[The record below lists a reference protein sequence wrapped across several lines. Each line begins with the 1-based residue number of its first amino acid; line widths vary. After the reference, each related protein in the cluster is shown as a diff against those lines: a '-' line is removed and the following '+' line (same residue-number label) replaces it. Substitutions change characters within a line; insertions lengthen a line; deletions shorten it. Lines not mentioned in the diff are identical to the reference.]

1 MSVDSTWQSGCQSA
15 DHACV
20 LPADPHNWRLCPYAH
35 EGMLKAATL
44 ILLPIATNVRAS
56 GSRTWAHSTLPVQHE
71 QQSRPNTPT
80 KHVQHSM
87 CSKLTQPTTIMCAAG
102 EAGRRRPPH
111 MYKAVMCE
119 FAKAVSDQPQAVLCR
134 CHVVIH
140 TSWLID
146 KVDISSVL
154 VTGCPFHAH
163 GACSCNPYAACLS
176 SLHVRMAHFLHP
188 AASQRTARPSQ
199 LSNKRHTREPG
210 RVAAFQANS
219 KGYGTK

>member
-1 MSVDSTWQSGCQSA
+1 
-15 DHACV
+15 
-20 LPADPHNWRLCPYAH
+20 
-35 EGMLKAATL
+35 
-44 ILLPIATNVRAS
+44 
-56 GSRTWAHSTLPVQHE
+56 
-71 QQSRPNTPT
+71 
-80 KHVQHSM
+80 M
-87 CSKLTQPTTIMCAAG
+87 CNKLTQPTTIMCAAG

-119 FAKAVSDQPQAVLCR
+119 FAKAVSEQPQAVLCR
-134 CHVVIH
+134 CHVVIY

-188 AASQRTARPSQ
+188 AASQRTARPSCPTRDTLESLGESQ
-199 LSNKRHTREPG
+199 PSKPTAKGMVLSDCVCLCCIFCPAGLPAGRRLHLRTQRPG
-210 RVAAFQANS
+210 VLAAPRQVSTAAARAACCALNPGS
-219 KGYGTK
+219 KLLCACC